1 MLLHCICIVDVS
13 DVYRKS
19 RLNQKKATRRLSV
32 TRSSENSLIVIGS
45 SVTLTTSRFS
55 YAKTDSSNKHRLA
68 IRVSGYIQGEA
79 MNHWKFAFREFVMD
93 RLRCKLQTRCF
104 VKSMTEQKI
113 IEHPRV
119 EATLCRLSKAKIVMT
134 FWYKCVVA
142 FPR

>member
-1 MLLHCICIVDVS
+1 MLLHCICIVDAS

-19 RLNQKKATRRLSV
+19 RLSQKKVTRRLSE
-32 TRSSENSLIVIGS
+32 TRPSENSLIVIGS

-79 MNHWKFAFREFVMD
+79 MNWKFAFREFVMD

-104 VKSMTEQKI
+104 VKSMTEQEI

-119 EATLCRLSKAKIVMT
+119 EATLCRLSKTKILMT
-134 FWYKCVVA
+134 F
-142 FPR
+142 

>member
-55 YAKTDSSNKHRLA
+55 YAKTDSSNKHLLA

-134 FWYKCVVA
+134 F
-142 FPR
+142 

>member
-1 MLLHCICIVDVS
+1 MLLHCICIVDAS

-19 RLNQKKATRRLSV
+19 RLNQKKVTRRLS
-32 TRSSENSLIVIGS
+32 S

-55 YAKTDSSNKHRLA
+55 YAKTDNSNKHRLA

-79 MNHWKFAFREFVMD
+79 MSRWKFAFREFVMD

-104 VKSMTEQKI
+104 VKSMTEQEI

-119 EATLCRLSKAKIVMT
+119 EATLCRLSKTKILMT
-134 FWYKCVVA
+134 F
-142 FPR
+142 

>member
-134 FWYKCVVA
+134 F
-142 FPR
+142 

>member
-1 MLLHCICIVDVS
+1 MLLHCICIVDIS

-32 TRSSENSLIVIGS
+32 TRPSENSLIVIGS

-55 YAKTDSSNKHRLA
+55 YAKTDSSSKHRLA
-68 IRVSGYIQGEA
+68 IRISGYIQGEA

-104 VKSMTEQKI
+104 VKSMTEQEI

-134 FWYKCVVA
+134 F
-142 FPR
+142 